1 MIAYF
6 NGSFLQKDDI
16 HISPDDRGFLFSDG
30 VYEVVRA
37 YGGKPFKMAEHM
49 DRLAR
54 SLRETRIDFP
64 GVVDLAVAGAKL
76 IAMNGLEQ
84 VDSLIYF
91 QVTRGVAPRKHTFP
105 VPPVSATA
113 MVLISP
119 APSSAEM
126 REKGV
131 GAILVPEFRWSR
143 CDIKAIG
150 LLGSV
155 LAVQQA
161 KEKGAE
167 EAIFVRDG
175 IVTEGTHTN
184 VLAVFNGH
192 ILTHPLGHFVLSGIT
207 RGVVLELCRQTG
219 IAYKEQTFRAEELN
233 RASEIIITGTNKEI
247 TPIIRLDGRPVGTGA
262 PGPVTRRLQAAYAAL
277 VRGET
282 VS

>member
-1 MIAYF
+1 
-6 NGSFLQKDDI
+6 
-16 HISPDDRGFLFSDG
+16 
-30 VYEVVRA
+30 
-37 YGGKPFKMAEHM
+37 MAEHM

-64 GVVDLAVAGAKL
+64 GVTDLAVAGAKL
-76 IAMNGLEQ
+76 IARNGLETA
-84 VDSLIYF
+84 DSILYF

-105 VPPVSATA
+105 DPPVPATA
-113 MVLISP
+113 MIFIST

-131 GAILVPEFRWSR
+131 GAIVVPEFRWSR

-155 LAVQQA
+155 MAVQQA

-184 VLAVFNGH
+184 VLAVLNGH
-192 ILTHPLGHFVLSGIT
+192 ILTHPLGSFILSGVT
-207 RGVVLELCRQTG
+207 RGVVLDTCRRLG
-219 IAYKEQTFRAEELN
+219 IACKEQAFRGEDLKQ
-233 RASEIIITGTNKEI
+233 ASELIITGTNKEI
-247 TPIIRLDGRPVGTGA
+247 TPVVRLDGRSVGTGV
-262 PGPVTRRLQAAYAAL
+262 PGPVTRRLQEAYSAL
-277 VRGET
+277 VRGEAA
-282 VS
+282 S

>member
-1 MIAYF
+1 
-6 NGSFLQKDDI
+6 
-16 HISPDDRGFLFSDG
+16 
-30 VYEVVRA
+30 
-37 YGGKPFKMAEHM
+37 
-49 DRLAR
+49 
-54 SLRETRIDFP
+54 
-64 GVVDLAVAGAKL
+64 VAGAKL
-76 IAMNGLEQ
+76 IARNGLEAA
-84 VDSLIYF
+84 DSILYF
-91 QVTRGVAPRKHTFP
+91 QITRGVAPRKHTFP

-175 IVTEGTHTN
+175 VVTEGTHTN

-192 ILTHPLGHFVLSGIT
+192 ILTHPLGNFILTGVT
-207 RGVVLELCRQTG
+207 RGTVLELCRRLG
-219 IAYKEQTFRAEELN
+219 IVCKEQAFRGEDLN

-247 TPIIRLDGRPVGTGA
+247 TPVVRLDGRPVGTGA
-262 PGPVTRRLQAAYAAL
+262 PGPVTRRLQEAYSAL
-277 VRGET
+277 VRGEQ

>member
-1 MIAYF
+1 
-6 NGSFLQKDDI
+6 
-16 HISPDDRGFLFSDG
+16 
-30 VYEVVRA
+30 
-37 YGGKPFKMAEHM
+37 MAEHM

-54 SLRETRIDFP
+54 SLRETCIDFP

-105 VPPVSATA
+105 VPPVSATT

-175 IVTEGTHTN
+175 VVTEGTHTN

-192 ILTHPLGHFVLSGIT
+192 IHTHPLGNFILSGVT
-207 RGVVLELCRQTG
+207 RGVVLELCRKIG
-219 IAYKEQTFRAEELN
+219 IAYKEKEFRGEELN

-262 PGPVTRRLQAAYAAL
+262 PGPVTRCLQAAYAEL
-277 VRGET
+277 VRG
-282 VS
+282 

>member
-6 NGSFLQKDDI
+6 NGSFLRKEEI

-64 GVVDLAVAGAKL
+64 GVPDLAVTGAKL
-76 IAMNGLEQ
+76 IALNGLETT
-84 VDSLIYF
+84 DSILYF
-91 QVTRGVAPRKHTFP
+91 QITRGVAPRKHTFP
-105 VPPVSATA
+105 DPPVPATS

-119 APSSAEM
+119 APSSVEM

-150 LLGSV
+150 LMGSV
-155 LAVQQA
+155 LSVQQA

-175 IVTEGTHTN
+175 VVTEGTHTN

-192 ILTHPLGHFVLSGIT
+192 ILTHPLGNFVLPGVT
-207 RGVVLELCRQTG
+207 RGVVMELCRQLG
-219 IAYKEQTFRAEELN
+219 IAFKEQVFRAEDLKK
-233 RASEIIITGTNKEI
+233 ASEIIISTNKEI
-247 TPIIRLDGRPVGTGA
+247 TPIIRLDGRSVGTGA
-262 PGPVTRRLQAAYAAL
+262 PGPVTRCLQAAYSAL
-277 VRGET
+277 VRG
-282 VS
+282 

>member
-49 DRLAR
+49 DRLSR

-64 GVVDLAVAGAKL
+64 GVADLAVAGAKL

-84 VDSLIYF
+84 ADSILYF

-105 VPPVSATA
+105 VPPVPATT

-119 APSSAEM
+119 APSSVEM

-131 GAILVPEFRWSR
+131 AAILVPEFRWSR

-167 EAIFVRDG
+167 EAIFVRDDV
-175 IVTEGTHTN
+175 VTEGTHTN

-192 ILTHPLGHFVLSGIT
+192 ILTHPLGHFVLPGVT
-207 RGVVLELCRQTG
+207 RGVVLELCRRLG
-219 IAYKEQTFRAEELN
+219 MVCKEQAFRADELN

-247 TPIIRLDGRPVGTGA
+247 TPIIRLDGRPVGTGS
-262 PGPVTRRLQAAYAAL
+262 PGPVTRRLQAAYADL
-277 VRGET
+277 VRG
-282 VS
+282 

>member
-6 NGSFLQKDDI
+6 NGSFLRKEEI
-16 HISPDDRGFLFSDG
+16 SISPDDRGFLFSDG

-64 GVVDLAVAGAKL
+64 GIAELAVAGAKL
-76 IAMNGLEQ
+76 VARNGLEAA
-84 VDSLIYF
+84 DSILYF
-91 QVTRGVAPRKHTFP
+91 QITRGVAPRKHTFP

-175 IVTEGTHTN
+175 VVTEGTHTN
-184 VLAVFNGH
+184 VLAVINGH
-192 ILTHPLGHFVLSGIT
+192 ILTHPLGNFILTGVT
-207 RGVVLELCRQTG
+207 RGTVLELCRRLG
-219 IAYKEQTFRAEELN
+219 IVCKEQAFRGEDLN

-247 TPIIRLDGRPVGTGA
+247 TPVVRLDGRPVGTGA
-262 PGPVTRRLQAAYAAL
+262 PGPVTRRLQEAYSAL
-277 VRGET
+277 VRGEQ